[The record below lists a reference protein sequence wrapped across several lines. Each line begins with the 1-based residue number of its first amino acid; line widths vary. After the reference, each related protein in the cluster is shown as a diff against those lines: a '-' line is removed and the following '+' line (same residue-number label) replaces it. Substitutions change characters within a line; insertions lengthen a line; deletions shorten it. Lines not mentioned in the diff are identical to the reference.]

1 MKISIALKT
10 AFFLLPIF
18 LIIGAGST
26 YFAQRAIIIQQ
37 LEQSRETLRGMA
49 VALDESINSVSDL
62 SADQALTR
70 SIDMLAS
77 HDASRIIVSDNKG
90 KILYDS
96 KRIRLGLNL
105 NRRDEMKISKEH
117 DKNLFLIR
125 TTDNL
130 RTVYHNPVKLARFAS
145 RLEDVSLVYFAPLH
159 RQSEIAGQIMII
171 QPMTELG
178 PSIGH
183 ARNSLVIFLT
193 LMFFAV
199 TAVACLIAY
208 FGFSRP
214 LLELSALTKKV
225 SQKNFKDRVNLR
237 SNDEL
242 GHLGRN
248 FNTMVYNLEKMI
260 REIEEQ
266 NDGLMHLSGELEAR
280 NQELLHK
287 QQLIEYDL
295 RLAHNIQQE
304 LLPQVYPKIEDV
316 LISAANFQVGEIG
329 GDCFD
334 FYKLGDKKLGA
345 FVGDV
350 SGKGIAAALVMSMVT
365 ILFSQLKDRF
375 DSPAK
380 ILGHVNDIMYRH
392 FGSQHSIYL
401 TCFFMT
407 LDTETMTLNFSC
419 AGHTPPLL
427 FRPETGEMFNL
438 EAEGFGLGM
447 FNNVIYEEKSW
458 RVKRGDKIILY
469 TDGVTDCR
477 NQTGDMFGHERLL
490 ELIKENPKSNSYRL
504 THFIVEELEDFAGK
518 AARQDDLTLLIIE
531 IQEKHGDGAA

>member
-1 MKISIALKT
+1 MRISIVFKT
-10 AFFLLPIF
+10 ALFVIPVFIL
-18 LIIGAGST
+18 IGAGST
-26 YFAQRAIIIQQ
+26 HFTQRAIFFQQ
-37 LEQSRETLRGMA
+37 LNQSRERLGNMA
-49 VALDESINSVSDL
+49 LALDESINSVKDFA
-62 SADQALTR
+62 ADQSLTR
-70 SIDMLAS
+70 SIDMVAS
-77 HDASRIIVSDNKG
+77 HDDSRIIISDNTG
-90 KILYDS
+90 WIGYDS
-96 KRIRLGLNL
+96 KRIRMGLSL
-105 NRRDEMKISKEH
+105 NRRDEMKISKNH
-117 DKNLFLIR
+117 FKQRFLIR

-130 RTVYHNPVKLARFAS
+130 RTVYYHPHRIMKFSN
-145 RLEDVSLVYFAPLH
+145 RLEDIFLVYFAPLH
-159 RQSEIAGQIMII
+159 GQSEVTGQIMII
-171 QPMTELG
+171 EPMAELG
-178 PSIGH
+178 PSIRH
-183 ARNSLVIFLT
+183 ARNNLLVFLAI
-193 LMFFAV
+193 MFCLVSAV
-199 TAVACLIAY
+199 TCLFAF

-214 LLELSALTKKV
+214 LQEISALTKKV

-248 FNTMVYNLEKMI
+248 FNTMIYNLEKMI

-304 LLPQVYPKIEDV
+304 LLPQVYPKIENV

-375 DSPAK
+375 ESPAK

-407 LDTETMTLNFSC
+407 LDTETMMLNFSC

-458 RVKRGDKIILY
+458 HVKRGDKIVLY

-477 NQTGDMFGHERLL
+477 NQNGDMFGHEHLV
-490 ELIKENPKSNSYRL
+490 ELVKENPRSNSYRL

-531 IQEKHGDGAA
+531 IQEKANDGAA